1 MTIVLKRPSLRSK
14 QKCLFRSFGSCQEI
28 WLFCAPRFP
37 SGEIIVVPVFSSLK
51 DKVTKL
57 RFRKV
62 VSDIRDELIFFA

>member
-28 WLFCAPRFP
+28 RLFRALRFP
-37 SGEIIVVPVFSSLK
+37 LGAIVVVPASSRLK
-51 DKVTKL
+51 NKVTTL

-62 VSDIRDELIFFA
+62 LSDLRDELIFFA